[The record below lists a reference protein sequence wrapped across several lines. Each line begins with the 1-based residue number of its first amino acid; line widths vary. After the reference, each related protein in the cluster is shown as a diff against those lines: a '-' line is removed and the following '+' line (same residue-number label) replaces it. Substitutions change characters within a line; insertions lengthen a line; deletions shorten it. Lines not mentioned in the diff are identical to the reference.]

1 MTPTPSM
8 CTRDSIRTCGYE
20 RYTSEV
26 GLPHPKLQSWVGG
39 PGTGK
44 THHLITALQ
53 NEVDSGVPMEDI
65 RYATFTRAQRDD
77 VIARLRR
84 AYPRKTTVLRRVVKT
99 LHGAAL
105 ESLNMTQ
112 YSIQGN
118 QGIIDEVKNGRYY
131 KEFCD
136 KMRLPYTPAVT
147 VREDSDDESL
157 THRDLPI
164 GNAVF
169 AVSSYI
175 RQHHGWTPA
184 DWGKAV
190 NAVGVY
196 ELRRLVDPAA
206 VIQAWWD
213 WKAQNNLYEHD
224 DYLHLAIDV
233 AAPAPAPVIIIDE
246 FQDLSPVQYR
256 LFQMWL
262 DDPLVKRIYIA
273 GDPNQAIYDFRGAD
287 PRFLEEAHRL
297 AYGGHLPAARPQ
309 SHRCPANI
317 VALADRVLG
326 QRSHMEPAG
335 EGGVAER
342 LPARNDREFAQAVA
356 DLHGQY
362 GRVMIVCRFVHYMRS
377 VSKVL
382 QDSGIPHTSLT
393 DRLHSWGDVKIPETR
408 TPKDKNGKPV
418 RATVS
423 MGNVLRALR
432 IIEGFTAGK
441 DLGFIPVD
449 AARDLLYLI
458 PLPDKTIMGALT
470 AIREKKMVNYTTDD
484 LYGLFARRP
493 SAVEI
498 AEHLDM
504 PKARRDTLI
513 RALIRGGNI
522 LPDDVT
528 LDTVHAAKGLEAP
541 VVLVHVGHSQKRRLE
556 CMRDPEKLAAERRTY
571 YVALTRSSEA
581 TYLFG
586 IGANVRNPAVDAVL
600 NGLASD
606 PPQLL

>member
-1 MTPTPSM
+1 MTPSPSM

-105 ESLNMTQ
+105 ESLNTTQ
-112 YSIQGN
+112 YSIRGN
-118 QGIIDEVKNGRYY
+118 QGIIDEAKNGRYY

-169 AVSSYI
+169 AISSYI
-175 RQHHGWTPA
+175 RQHYGWTPA
-184 DWGKAV
+184 DWGKAA

-196 ELRRLVDPAA
+196 VLRRLVDPAA

-224 DYLHLAIDV
+224 DYLHLTIDI

-246 FQDLSPVQYR
+246 FQDLSPVQYA

-262 DDPLVKRIYIA
+262 NDPIVKRIYIA
-273 GDPNQAIYDFRGAD
+273 GDPNQAIYDFRGAN
-287 PRFLEEAHRL
+287 PRFLEDAHRL
-297 AYGGHLPAARPQ
+297 AHGGQLPDARPQ
-309 SHRCPANI
+309 SHRCPVNI
-317 VALADRVLG
+317 VTLADRVLG
-326 QRSHMEPAG
+326 QQSHMEPAR

-356 DLHGQY
+356 DLQKQH
-362 GRVMIVCRFVHYMRS
+362 GRVMIVCRYTHYMRA
-377 VSKVL
+377 VSKTL
-382 QDSGIPHTSLT
+382 QGAGVPHTSLT
-393 DRLHSWGDVKIPETR
+393 NRLHSWGEVAIPETR
-408 TPKDKNGKPV
+408 APTDKNGRPMLT
-418 RATVS
+418 TVP
-423 MGNVLRALR
+423 MVDLLLALR
-432 IIEGFTAGK
+432 IVDRHISGGEAGS
-441 DLGFIPVD
+441 IPIA
-449 AARDLLYLI
+449 AARSLIYLLPVSDWTVSWAISRIKGQKIDVYPVSDLLAL
-458 PLPDKTIMGALT
+458 LPHRT
-470 AIREKKMVNYTTDD
+470 
-484 LYGLFARRP
+484 

-498 AEHLDM
+498 AERLIL
-504 PKARRDTLI
+504 PPARRDTLV
-513 RALIRGGNI
+513 RALMRGGDA
-522 LPDDVT
+522 LPGDVVV
-528 LDTVHAAKGLEAP
+528 DTVHAAKGLEAP
-541 VVLVHVGHSQKRRLE
+541 VVLVHIGFSQKRRLE
-556 CMRDPEKLAAERRTY
+556 CARDEAKMEAERRTY
-571 YVALTRSSEA
+571 YVALTRASEA

-586 IGANVRNPAVDAVL
+586 IGASVCTPALDGVL
-600 NGLASD
+600 SSLGSR
-606 PPQLL
+606 